1 MPKRKAKEN
10 VTIKRDDPIVC
21 PCGLAVK
28 DEYHATFFSW
38 QNINGRV
45 VFVCWTCADKIHK
58 KAIKKDKEGS
68 VEH

>member
-10 VTIKRDDPIVC
+10 VTIKSDDPIVC

-38 QNINGRV
+38 QNINV
-45 VFVCWTCADKIHK
+45 EK
-58 KAIKKDKEGS
+58 KELFYLM
-68 VEH
+68 